1 MKTLRTVVVGVASVF
16 VATTAFAT
24 LSKDDVKRLNESA
37 AVLSEIRSAPDSGIP
52 ERIWDN
58 ARCVVVIP
66 SLKKAAFIIGGE
78 FGSGVMSC
86 KHGGR
91 WSAPVFME
99 MAKGSAGFQ
108 IGASSTDL
116 VLVVMNQSGVDKLLR
131 NKVTLGGDA
140 SIAAGPV
147 GRSASAATDAQMSTE
162 MLAYSRSKGLFA
174 GIDLSGGTLKPDESA
189 NVRAYGATVSARDV
203 ALGTE
208 KVTVPV
214 EAQVFT
220 NALGRGVQ
228 GTSGVNQTPGT
239 KKTTGSKS
247 STGSKNTGG
256 TKKK

>member
-1 MKTLRTVVVGVASVF
+1 MKTMRIVVAGVSTLF

-24 LSKDDVKRLNESA
+24 LSKDDVKRINESA
-37 AVLSEIRSAPDSGIP
+37 ALLSEIRSAPDNGIP
-52 ERIWDN
+52 ERIWNN
-58 ARCVVVIP
+58 AKCVVVIP

-86 KHGGR
+86 KHAGKWG
-91 WSAPVFME
+91 PPIFME

-116 VLVVMNQSGVDKLLR
+116 VLVVMDQTGVDKLLR
-131 NKVTLGGDA
+131 NKVTLGADA

-174 GIDLSGGTLKPDESA
+174 GIDLSGGSLKPDESA
-189 NVRAYGATVSARDV
+189 NARAYGPTASTRDI

-214 EAQVFT
+214 EMHAFT
-220 NALGRGVQ
+220 NALGRDVRG
-228 GTSGVNQTPGT
+228 
-239 KKTTGSKS
+239 TTGV
-247 STGSKNTGG
+247 
-256 TKKK
+256 KK